1 LQTNFRLTRKQ
12 LQLSALQLTLDD
24 TRVQGSA
31 AIEDLATSALSFDLN
46 VNGINVDLYR
56 SPVEK
61 PARAPVDKATAR
73 PAGPPSAKVP
83 PTPLPLEALRKV
95 DARGTLRV
103 ATATF
108 SNIVFTDVVMPLMA
122 KDGQIRLGPTQAR
135 LYGGS
140 YNGDIVLDARPAQ
153 AQLSLNE
160 HVHGTDIAALVK
172 AAFDSARLSGRADVN
187 VAVTGVGNT
196 DDAIRRSLS
205 GKIDANVKQGALIGI
220 DIAYELQ
227 RANALLKREVPPQRT
242 GPARTVFNTLET
254 NGTLDRGV
262 LRIDALRMETDR
274 AANRFLKV
282 HGRGTLDMA
291 TEAINYQ
298 LVTSV
303 NELPAGSTGGGGL
316 NALRSVDVPLTIT
329 GTLSSPT
336 VRPDIEALAKG
347 KLGQEVQQK
356 AGELVKKKLGDKLK
370 DLFGH

>member
-1 LQTNFRLTRKQ
+1 
-12 LQLSALQLTLDD
+12 
-24 TRVQGSA
+24 
-31 AIEDLATSALSFDLN
+31 
-46 VNGINVDLYR
+46 
-56 SPVEK
+56 
-61 PARAPVDKATAR
+61 
-73 PAGPPSAKVP
+73 
-83 PTPLPLEALRKV
+83 
-95 DARGTLRV
+95 
-103 ATATF
+103 
-108 SNIVFTDVVMPLMA
+108 
-122 KDGQIRLGPTQAR
+122 
-135 LYGGS
+135 
-140 YNGDIVLDARPAQ
+140 
-153 AQLSLNE
+153 
-160 HVHGTDIAALVK
+160 
-172 AAFDSARLSGRADVN
+172 
-187 VAVTGVGNT
+187 
-196 DDAIRRSLS
+196 
-205 GKIDANVKQGALIGI
+205 
-220 DIAYELQ
+220 LQ

-347 KLGQEVQQK
+347 RLGQEVQQK

-370 DLFGH
+370 DLFGR